1 MLIMISVPNTILIES
16 SKHTE
21 LKNKLNFKSIDEN
34 QEYLETEN
42 NASWKTKIGKQI
54 LVKKGDVINLEQAM
68 LRNKGSGDGV
78 IEFDGEAF
86 NNQLKDNE
94 TQLELGYYITD
105 DWKFNCPLFVF

>member
-42 NASWKTKIGKQI
+42 NAS
-54 LVKKGDVINLEQAM
+54 
-68 LRNKGSGDGV
+68 
-78 IEFDGEAF
+78 
-86 NNQLKDNE
+86 NE
-94 TQLELGYYITD
+94 IISSFIYI
-105 DWKFNCPLFVF
+105 